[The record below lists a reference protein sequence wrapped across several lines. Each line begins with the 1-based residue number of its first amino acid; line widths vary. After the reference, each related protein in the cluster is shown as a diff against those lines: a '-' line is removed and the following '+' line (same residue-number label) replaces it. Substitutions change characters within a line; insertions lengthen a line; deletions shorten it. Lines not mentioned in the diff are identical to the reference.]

1 MDYAHNSLR
10 LVAEDTFYVRIPES
24 FPDSKIHTTKTFRIK
39 CVNRDI
45 DNFATNARKHKI
57 FHKLVAKL
65 PNFSILHRN
74 SGECSNNALKHF
86 SIILLNACTEELVL
100 QLSGQLLDR
109 PDSFWVV
116 RTVWIIR
123 TVLGLSGQFI
133 NCPDS
138 FWIFRTVL
146 WVVRTVS
153 RLSGQLLECQDS
165 F

>member
-1 MDYAHNSLR
+1 MLKCSTEWR
-10 LVAEDTFYVRIPES
+10 PPTSES
-24 FPDSKIHTTKTFRIK
+24 EKSKTFRIK

-57 FHKLVAKL
+57 FHKLVAQL
-65 PNFSILHRN
+65 SNYSILHRN
-74 SGECSNNALKHF
+74 SRECSNNALKHF

-123 TVLGLSGQFI
+123 TVLGLSGQFLV
-133 NCPDS
+133 NMDFWSS
-138 FWIFRTVL
+138 FIL
-146 WVVRTVS
+146 AIAAS
-153 RLSGQLLECQDS
+153 CY
-165 F
+165 